1 MKTRFS
7 HRSIATVIIVSCVA
21 FGILSCKKYLDV
33 QPVSSATPDYV
44 FSNIDNAYKAVLG
57 TYACLTGDQGY
68 GIRISMYYPY
78 DNDEMMGQSGATGD
92 NERRDIAHYN
102 AAPGNTQLYSPYSQ
116 LYQGIERANLCIYYI
131 PQMDLYANGT
141 EAQQKELKRMHGE
154 ALTLRAQ
161 YYFELIRN
169 WGDVVAQWQ
178 PSSFETDLFKSKTDR
193 DTIYDRLLNDLAT
206 AETLVP
212 WRSDVTKDER
222 ITQGAVRGLR
232 ARIALY
238 RAGWSLRS
246 DGQLKQGSNA
256 AQYYQIAKNECN
268 SIILSGQHN
277 LNPSFQSVFKDNIC
291 GHIIEPNGEVVW
303 EVAMA
308 GGNSG
313 LGDSKLGYYNGP
325 RYNNTG
331 NSALV
336 ILPTFFYLFDSTD
349 LRRDVT
355 IAPYFI
361 NQNFTLAGRTLSSI
375 PDGKFRRD
383 WTTNPALV
391 TTAAQYMG
399 LNWPLIRYSDVL
411 LMFAEADNELN
422 NGPTAAAYNAI
433 NMVRRRGYGKPIGT
447 PDATVDITPGLNKA
461 SFFSAIVKERALELA
476 SEGHRKYDL
485 IRWKL
490 LEEKLNETKTQLG
503 LMAARQFPF
512 NSLPLNMYYKTNQT
526 TMQWAGSFY
535 QEIVTTAPTGYTAV
549 PWVGT
554 GITAGIITNQFAAN
568 FKSGKSELLP
578 FPSKEIESNRNL
590 KQNPGY

>member
-1 MKTRFS
+1 
-7 HRSIATVIIVSCVA
+7 
-21 FGILSCKKYLDV
+21 
-33 QPVSSATPDYV
+33 
-44 FSNIDNAYKAVLG
+44 
-57 TYACLTGDQGY
+57 
-68 GIRISMYYPY
+68 
-78 DNDEMMGQSGATGD
+78 
-92 NERRDIAHYN
+92 
-102 AAPGNTQLYSPYSQ
+102 
-116 LYQGIERANLCIYYI
+116 
-131 PQMDLYANGT
+131 MDLYANGT

-383 WTTNPALV
+383 WTANPSLV

-399 LNWPLIRYSDVL
+399 LNWPMIRYSDVL
-411 LMFAEADNELN
+411 LMLAEVENELN

>member
-383 WTTNPALV
+383 WTANPSLV

-399 LNWPLIRYSDVL
+399 LNWPMIRYSDVL
-411 LMFAEADNELN
+411 LMLAEVENELN

-447 PDATVDITPGLNKA
+447 PDATVDIPSGLSKA
-461 SFFSAIVKERALELA
+461 DFFNAIVKERALELA

-490 LEEKLNETKTQLG
+490 LEQKLNETKAQLTA
-503 LMAARQFPF
+503 MAARQAPYDV
-512 NSLPLNMYYKTNQT
+512 LPANMYFKTNQT

-535 QEIVTTAPTGYTAV
+535 KDIVPTAPTGYTAV

-554 GITAGIITNQFAAN
+554 GITAGIITNQFAAS